1 MMRAAAMT
9 NFSFAQ
15 LAAAVA
21 YIARHAVTPEKWDAV
36 SACFDDIKGRY
47 ARGALNLEQKRRLVA
62 ILVGAEV

>member
-1 MMRAAAMT
+1 MT
-9 NFSFAQ
+9 TFSFDQ
-15 LAAAVA
+15 LARAVA

-36 SACFDDIKGRY
+36 NACFDDIKGRY